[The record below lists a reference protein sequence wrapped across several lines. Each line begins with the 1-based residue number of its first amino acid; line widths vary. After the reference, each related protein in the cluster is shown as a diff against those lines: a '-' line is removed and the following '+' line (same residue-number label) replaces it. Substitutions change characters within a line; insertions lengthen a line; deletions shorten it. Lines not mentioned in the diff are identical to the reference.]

1 MVNLHR
7 AKVEEIEV
15 EPPSAKRRCTR
26 ARRPSSSEETDSP
39 RSSPSSSGSSSSRH
53 LNTNTCSS
61 TEELMDTSEHLA
73 VAPSSVRRRASSRY
87 MDHSS
92 LRTGH
97 DRHPNPSPN
106 TTITTPSPIVV
117 GESSTAASSSACRS
131 TGLGGVHP
139 HSLGDARPPC
149 VADTSS
155 HLTRSTSNSQGGA
168 FGGSSA
174 GGATHSSSST
184 SSPMTISN
192 LLKSSTSSSSM
203 SSSSPSLPA
212 PVTSYFSPIS
222 SPPSPMSSNSLM
234 PPPPHPNHHKKP
246 YYHHHHHHHHRHSSR
261 KVPEGYKQSP
271 TGSGHGQG
279 GSGRPPPSP
288 NGQGTANGRGT
299 TSAHKS
305 PDSNK
310 PCCSNS
316 QSSSKARTVSRSV
329 QTDPEAGGSTS
340 SSSSSSSSRSRD
352 ERESSSGRRVGSKR
366 EMRLPDSGVNMKR
379 KAVMEAISEILKKM
393 YANSDKGRLPGSF
406 KGRFSSE
413 FTCDSD
419 MSEILHS
426 KTTMTSYN
434 SEVEEAEKPSEGPT
448 HSSVADPALVS
459 KAKYEENE
467 QLRDKVAQLKWK
479 MQHRRAIKMAKRKG
493 ERSPCGWMEALN
505 CSMPG
510 SPPTARER
518 TGYAGMKRGFLLSD

>member
-1 MVNLHR
+1 MAIRVGESVVVVNLHR

-15 EPPSAKRRCTR
+15 EPPAAKRRCMR
-26 ARRPSSSEETDSP
+26 ARRPSSEETDSP
-39 RSSPSSSGSSSSRH
+39 RSSPTSSSSSRH
-53 LNTNTCSS
+53 LNTNSCSS

-92 LRTGH
+92 IRTGH

-106 TTITTPSPIVV
+106 NTITTPSPIVV

-139 HSLGDARPPC
+139 HSLGPPC

-155 HLTRSTSNSQGGA
+155 HLTRSTSSSSNSQGASGS
-168 FGGSSA
+168 GGMGS
-174 GGATHSSSST
+174 ATHSSST
-184 SSPMTISN
+184 GSPMTISN
-192 LLKSSTSSSSM
+192 LLKSSTSSS
-203 SSSSPSLPA
+203 PSVPA
-212 PVTSYFSPIS
+212 PVASYYSPIT
-222 SPPSPMSSNSLM
+222 SPPLPVGSLM
-234 PPPPHPNHHKKP
+234 PPTPPNHHKRGT
-246 YYHHHHHHHHRHSSR
+246 YHHRHSSR
-261 KVPEGYKQSP
+261 KGPEGYKLSP
-271 TGSGHGQG
+271 TGSGQG
-279 GSGRPPPSP
+279 GNGKPSP
-288 NGQGTANGRGT
+288 NGQGTSKGT
-299 TSAHKS
+299 GAHKS
-305 PDSNK
+305 PDCNK

-316 QSSSKARTVSRSV
+316 HSNRAKTVSRSV
-329 QTDPEAGGSTS
+329 QTDPESGG
-340 SSSSSSSSRSRD
+340 SSSSRSRD
-352 ERESSSGRRVGSKR
+352 ERESSSRRAGSKR

-434 SEVEEAEKPSEGPT
+434 SEVEESEGKHSEGPM

-505 CSMPG
+505 CNMPG

>member
-1 MVNLHR
+1 MAIRVGESVVVVNLHR

-15 EPPSAKRRCTR
+15 EPPPTKRRCMR
-26 ARRPSSSEETDSP
+26 ARRPSSEETDSP
-39 RSSPSSSGSSSSRH
+39 RSSPAGSSSSRH

-73 VAPSSVRRRASSRY
+73 APSSMRRRASSRY

-92 LRTGH
+92 IRTGH
-97 DRHPNPSPN
+97 DRHSNPSPN
-106 TTITTPSPIVV
+106 NTITTPSPIVV
-117 GESSTAASSSACRS
+117 GESSTAASSSGCRS

-155 HLTRSTSNSQGGA
+155 HLTRSTTSQGA
-168 FGGSSA
+168 SGGSMGS
-174 GGATHSSSST
+174 GAHSSST
-184 SSPMTISN
+184 TSPMTISN
-192 LLKSSTSSSSM
+192 LLKSSA
-203 SSSSPSLPA
+203 SSPSVPS
-212 PVTSYFSPIS
+212 PVSSCYSPITSPAS
-222 SPPSPMSSNSLM
+222 SVGSLM
-234 PPPPHPNHHKKP
+234 PHTPPNPRDFHKSA
-246 YYHHHHHHHHRHSSR
+246 YYHRHPSR
-261 KVPEGYKQSP
+261 KVPEGYKLSP
-271 TGSGHGQG
+271 TGNTQGNGKPSPKGQG
-279 GSGRPPPSP
+279 SSKP
-288 NGQGTANGRGT
+288 T
-299 TSAHKS
+299 KS
-305 PDSNK
+305 TDSSK
-310 PCCSNS
+310 PCSSNS
-316 QSSSKARTVSRSV
+316 HRARTVSRSV
-329 QTDPEAGGSTS
+329 QTDPESSGSTS
-340 SSSSSSSSRSRD
+340 RGRE
-352 ERESSSGRRVGSKR
+352 ERESSGRRAGSKR
-366 EMRLPDSGVNMKR
+366 EMKLPDSGVNMKR

-434 SEVEEAEKPSEGPT
+434 SEMEEMEKSPNGHA

-505 CSMPG
+505 CNMPG

>member
-1 MVNLHR
+1 M
-7 AKVEEIEV
+7 
-15 EPPSAKRRCTR
+15 R
-26 ARRPSSSEETDSP
+26 ARRPSSEETDSP
-39 RSSPSSSGSSSSRH
+39 RSSPASSSSLRH

-73 VAPSSVRRRASSRY
+73 APSSMRRRASSRY
-87 MDHSS
+87 MDHS
-92 LRTGH
+92 LRTDH
-97 DRHPNPSPN
+97 NRHPNRSPN
-106 TTITTPSPIVV
+106 NTLTTPSPIVV
-117 GESSTAASSSACRS
+117 GESSSAASSSGCRS
-131 TGLGGVHP
+131 TGLGGVHS
-139 HSLGDARPPC
+139 HSLSDAQPPC

-155 HLTRSTSNSQGGA
+155 HLTRSSQGAPGIS
-168 FGGSSA
+168 GGSVS
-174 GGATHSSSST
+174 GASHSSSS
-184 SSPMTISN
+184 SSNPVISN
-192 LLKSSTSSSSM
+192 LLKSSA
-203 SSSSPSLPA
+203 SSPSSPA
-212 PVTSYFSPIS
+212 VSSYSPIA
-222 SPPSPMSSNSLM
+222 SPPSSVPASLM
-234 PPPPHPNHHKKP
+234 PAHSSRDYHKSTYCP
-246 YYHHHHHHHHRHSSR
+246 RQSSR
-261 KVPEGYKQSP
+261 KVPEGYKFSP
-271 TGSGHGQG
+271 TGTQG
-279 GSGRPPPSP
+279 NGKPSP
-288 NGQGTANGRGT
+288 KSQHDT
-299 TSAHKS
+299 TRPRRKS
-305 PDSNK
+305 PDGSNK

-316 QSSSKARTVSRSV
+316 LKTKTVSRSV
-329 QTDPEAGGSTS
+329 QTDPEVSTS
-340 SSSSSSSSRSRD
+340 RTRD
-352 ERESSSGRRVGSKR
+352 ERESSGRRVGSKR
-366 EMRLPDSGVNMKR
+366 EMKLDSGVNMKR

-434 SEVEEAEKPSEGPT
+434 SEMEELERASEGIT

-479 MQHRRAIKMAKRKG
+479 MQQRRAIKMAKRKG

>member
-1 MVNLHR
+1 MAIRVGESVVVVNLHR

-15 EPPSAKRRCTR
+15 EPPPTKRRCMR
-26 ARRPSSSEETDSP
+26 ARRPSSEETDSP
-39 RSSPSSSGSSSSRH
+39 RSSPGGSSSSSLRH

-61 TEELMDTSEHLA
+61 TEELMDTSEHLTGA
-73 VAPSSVRRRASSRY
+73 SSMRRRASSRY
-87 MDHSS
+87 VDHSI
-92 LRTGH
+92 RTGH
-97 DRHPNPSPN
+97 DRHTTRSPN
-106 TTITTPSPIVV
+106 NTLTTPSPIVV
-117 GESSTAASSSACRS
+117 GESSTAASSSGCRS
-131 TGLGGVHP
+131 TGLGGVHQ
-139 HSLGDARPPC
+139 HSLSDAQPPC

-155 HLTRSTSNSQGGA
+155 HLTRSSQGATGISGSSV
-168 FGGSSA
+168 GGSS
-174 GGATHSSSST
+174 HSSSSN
-184 SSPMTISN
+184 PVISN
-192 LLKSSTSSSSM
+192 LLKSSV
-203 SSSSPSLPA
+203 SSPSGTSVSSYS
-212 PVTSYFSPIS
+212 PVA
-222 SPPSPMSSNSLM
+222 SPPSSVASLI
-234 PPPPHPNHHKKP
+234 PAPNPREYHKSA
-246 YYHHHHHHHHRHSSR
+246 YYPRPSSR
-261 KVPEGYKQSP
+261 KVPEGYKLSP
-271 TGSGHGQG
+271 TGSQ
-279 GSGRPPPSP
+279 GSGKPHPKSQDNAKSSSR
-288 NGQGTANGRGT
+288 
-299 TSAHKS
+299 KS
-305 PDSNK
+305 PEGSNK

-316 QSSSKARTVSRSV
+316 HHKTKTVSRSV
-329 QTDPEAGGSTS
+329 QTDPETSTS
-340 SSSSSSSSRSRD
+340 RTRE
-352 ERESSSGRRVGSKR
+352 ERESTGRRVGSKR
-366 EMRLPDSGVNMKR
+366 EMKLPDSGVNMKR

-434 SEVEEAEKPSEGPT
+434 SEMEEMEKSSDGHL

-505 CSMPG
+505 CNMPG
-510 SPPTARER
+510 SPPNARER

>member
-26 ARRPSSSEETDSP
+26 ARRPSSEETDSP
-39 RSSPSSSGSSSSRH
+39 RSSPSSSSSSSRH

-73 VAPSSVRRRASSRY
+73 VAPSSMRRRY

-92 LRTGH
+92 IRTGH
-97 DRHPNPSPN
+97 DRHPNASPN
-106 TTITTPSPIVV
+106 NTITTPSPIVV

-155 HLTRSTSNSQGGA
+155 HLTRSTSSSSSQGASGISS
-168 FGGSSA
+168 GSGMGS
-174 GGATHSSSST
+174 ATHSSSA

-192 LLKSSTSSSSM
+192 LLKSSTSSS
-203 SSSSPSLPA
+203 PSVPA
-212 PVTSYFSPIS
+212 PVTSYYSPIS
-222 SPPSPMSSNSLM
+222 SPPSPMSSLM
-234 PPPPHPNHHKKP
+234 PPPPPNHHKKP
-246 YYHHHHHHHHRHSSR
+246 HHHHHRHSSR

-271 TGSGHGQG
+271 SSSGQG
-279 GSGRPPPSP
+279 GNGKPSP
-288 NGQGTANGRGT
+288 NGQGTGKS
-299 TSAHKS
+299 TSSHKS
-305 PDSNK
+305 SPDCNK
-310 PCCSNS
+310 QCCSNS
-316 QSSSKARTVSRSV
+316 QSRARTVSRSV
-329 QTDPEAGGSTS
+329 QTEPESGG
-340 SSSSSSSSRSRD
+340 SSSSRSRD
-352 ERESSSGRRVGSKR
+352 ERESSGRRAGSKR

-434 SEVEEAEKPSEGPT
+434 SEVEDAEKLSDGPT

-505 CSMPG
+505 CNMPG

>member
-15 EPPSAKRRCTR
+15 EPPPTKRRCMR
-26 ARRPSSSEETDSP
+26 ARRPSSEETDSP
-39 RSSPSSSGSSSSRH
+39 RSSPGGGSGSTNSRH

-73 VAPSSVRRRASSRY
+73 AASSMRRRASSRY
-87 MDHSS
+87 MDHSI
-92 LRTGH
+92 RTGH
-97 DRHPNPSPN
+97 DHRHPNGSPN
-106 TTITTPSPIVV
+106 NTLATPSPIVV
-117 GESSTAASSSACRS
+117 GESSTAAGSSACRS
-131 TGLGGVHP
+131 TGLGVVHP
-139 HSLGDARPPC
+139 HSLRDAQPPC

-155 HLTRSTSNSQGGA
+155 HLTRSTQPATGVTGG
-168 FGGSSA
+168 GVS
-174 GGATHSSSST
+174 GASHSS
-184 SSPMTISN
+184 PVISN
-192 LLKSSTSSSSM
+192 LLKSGTTSSS
-203 SSSSPSLPA
+203 PA
-212 PVTSYFSPIS
+212 PAMSHYSPVS
-222 SPPSPMSSNSLM
+222 SPPSSVGSLV
-234 PPPPHPNHHKKP
+234 PIHSHSPRDYHKSG
-246 YYHHHHHHHHRHSSR
+246 YYRRQSSR
-261 KVPEGYKQSP
+261 KVPEGYKLSP
-271 TGSGHGQG
+271 TGTQG
-279 GSGRPPPSP
+279 NGKPPTPRSHE
-288 NGQGTANGRGT
+288 
-299 TSAHKS
+299 TSRSSSHKS
-305 PDSNK
+305 PDGSN

-316 QSSSKARTVSRSV
+316 HRAKTVSRSV
-329 QTDPEAGGSTS
+329 QTDPEAG
-340 SSSSSSSSRSRD
+340 SSRSRE
-352 ERESSSGRRVGSKR
+352 ERESTSRRVGNKR

-434 SEVEEAEKPSEGPT
+434 SEMEDAEKSSEGHT
-448 HSSVADPALVS
+448 HSAVADPALVS
-459 KAKYEENE
+459 KAKFEENE

-479 MQHRRAIKMAKRKG
+479 MQHRRAVKMAKRKG